1 MYFCSAFEDRFDWPF
16 EEKADWERD
25 EASGELDFGEEWII
39 IVVSTVMGFGEDSK
53 EVEVSP
59 EETAVDSDRN
69 ELASTLVSAVVKRRR

>member
-1 MYFCSAFEDRFDWPF
+1 
-16 EEKADWERD
+16 
-25 EASGELDFGEEWII
+25 
-39 IVVSTVMGFGEDSK
+39 MGFGEDSK